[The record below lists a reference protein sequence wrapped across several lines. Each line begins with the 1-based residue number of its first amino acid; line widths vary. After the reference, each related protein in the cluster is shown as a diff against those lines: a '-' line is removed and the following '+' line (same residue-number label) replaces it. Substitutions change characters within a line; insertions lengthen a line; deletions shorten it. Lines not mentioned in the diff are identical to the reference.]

1 MCPLVL
7 ASLLG
12 AACAAHPGERAA
24 VAPPDAVYIP
34 SDLVVTC
41 GAWSGDGFEY
51 DPIPRAA
58 TTCKGLASVAPVR

>member
-1 MCPLVL
+1 MCLLVL

-12 AACAAHPGERAA
+12 GCAGHPERAA
-24 VAPPDAVYIP
+24 VAPPEAVYIP
-34 SDLVVTC
+34 ADLVVTC

-51 DPIPRAA
+51 DRIPRAA

>member
-7 ASLLG
+7 ASLLVG
-12 AACAAHPGERAA
+12 CAGHSERAA
-24 VAPPDAVYIP
+24 VAPPEAVYVP